1 MYIAW
6 VSDKC
11 SFDLWRK
18 WQLTDSQGDPS
29 SQFSPW
35 KGKKWRSLNECS
47 YTKMSAIQAKFEWE
61 RVLRQMYHP
70 VWRME
75 FTLLAGSK
83 KRSPN
88 VNYKE
93 VRTSSKYTKR
103 LIGLDWKQNQ
113 KLCSLKL
120 FDVKRVDVFKKK
132 KLEKIAVPVIRCSAV
147 SWFSNALYFQN
158 VFFPNTCYLCFLNR
172 IRNLKDKLTQNVPE
186 DWLASLCLC

>member
-1 MYIAW
+1 
-6 VSDKC
+6 
-11 SFDLWRK
+11 
-18 WQLTDSQGDPS
+18 
-29 SQFSPW
+29 
-35 KGKKWRSLNECS
+35 
-47 YTKMSAIQAKFEWE
+47 MSAIQDKVEWE

-113 KLCSLKL
+113 KLCSLKR

-132 KLEKIAVPVIRCSAV
+132 KLEKIAVPVFRCFGVPVFRCSAV

-158 VFFPNTCYLCFLNR
+158 VFFSNTCYLCFLNR
-172 IRNLKDKLTQNVPE
+172 IRNLKDKLTQNVLE
-186 DWLASLCLC
+186 DWLASLCFC